1 VVRSCTGGHGPGSEQ
16 VLERHAALE
25 CRICKSPRPSSA
37 PRQFS
42 RQASL
47 ARNRHDALNQ
57 ALADLQAVGL
67 VESSSYGWRLL
78 DAGERALKD
87 EVAHWS
93 SVGHFS
99 LTDAR
104 MAILELIG
112 RQSQHEAADYAQV
125 DWVDIG
131 SVLQQL
137 RWPEAELRGESR
149 VLLDNGLIAVRPA
162 SGHFRVTYLGLVTV
176 TRGEAIAARA
186 RTLRWPALT
195 NRQRQVLFTLVDWE
209 RATPGTGDFILRL
222 SIAGAYFVG
231 HQDARIERSDLEQLG
246 AKGYLHV
253 RQPPKR
259 GGLMVSLTAEGHA
272 FYEDHQREHQ
282 PAEQLAARVR
292 QYVDTAAAAVYPDA
306 VARLGEAADALWSA
320 RHDPDVTSVGFT
332 CREALQSFALA
343 YYARFY
349 PRAQDEPIAKENT
362 RRLG

>member
-1 VVRSCTGGHGPGSEQ
+1 MRGPWAHMQVADRATRERSSCRTPLSPMVSTVQRVSDPPRDRFVRMGESNTPKLG
-16 VLERHAALE
+16 RAA
-25 CRICKSPRPSSA
+25 A
-37 PRQFS
+37 
-42 RQASL
+42 
-47 ARNRHDALNQ
+47 
-57 ALADLQAVGL
+57 
-67 VESSSYGWRLL
+67 RLL
-78 DAGERALKD
+78 DQRIISARAGRRSSPVLAGIAGGSHKWPQNAAI
-87 EVAHWS
+87 VAI
-93 SVGHFS
+93 
-99 LTDAR
+99 R
-104 MAILELIG
+104 
-112 RQSQHEAADYAQV
+112 
-125 DWVDIG
+125 
-131 SVLQQL
+131 
-137 RWPEAELRGESR
+137 
-149 VLLDNGLIAVRPA
+149 LLDNGLITVRPA

-209 RATPGTGDFILRL
+209 RAAPGTGDFILRL